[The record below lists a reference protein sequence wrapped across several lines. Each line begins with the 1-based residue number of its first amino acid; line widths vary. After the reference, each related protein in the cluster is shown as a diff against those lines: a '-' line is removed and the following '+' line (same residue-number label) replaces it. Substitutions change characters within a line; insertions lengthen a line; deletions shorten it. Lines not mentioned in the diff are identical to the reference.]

1 MIEEQRIQF
10 EKDKS
15 RGKVGEGIISSFHSR
30 INYGKPLPKYK
41 SFVTDEGS
49 LTENESNAPWK
60 SIDGYN
66 SNRDFVAYEKQG
78 NTVKEIRHEIKT
90 DYGCY
95 VGKSFPTGNIFVEV
109 DAAAIANR
117 NYVTSSTGVK
127 SFRGYY
133 NPNATDKGRNADF
146 YHFLLPLYDRQGTDE
161 LGARASAISSEE
173 LAIFRNDSRI
183 SEDDSILS
191 SVPIEAGLILT
202 NQALKILLERYCN
215 IQWNEYPLR
224 SNEYI
229 GCLLPVRE
237 IIKDIDNDRILRGS
251 ACITALPE
259 TVRKDE
265 SSNTSGHLWITRT
278 MRDSYYHEYG
288 NVSEEC
294 KNEVSLTLGL
304 NLGMIN
310 GVRSFSYNPNEITA
324 CVFTEEGSRSYG
336 GTDNWRAPFPIID
349 ELKKL
354 KIYPPDAP
362 IEE

>member
-49 LTENESNAPWK
+49 LTENESDAPWEAV
-60 SIDGYN
+60 DGYN

-78 NTVKEIRHEIKT
+78 NAVKEIRHEIKT

-95 VGKSFPTGNIFVEV
+95 AKPFPTGNIFVEV
-109 DAAAIANR
+109 DTAAIANL
-117 NYVTSSTGVK
+117 NDVTNSTGVK

-133 NPNATDKGRNADF
+133 NPNATGIGRNADF
-146 YHFLLPLYDRQGTDE
+146 YHFLLPLYDRQSTDE
-161 LGARASAISSEE
+161 LGARASANSSEE

-259 TVRKDE
+259 TVRKNPE
-265 SSNTSGHLWITRT
+265 SRATGHLWITRT
-278 MRDSYYHEYG
+278 MRDSYYHEYE
-288 NVSEEC
+288 NVSEDVKKEL
-294 KNEVSLTLGL
+294 SLVLGL
-304 NLGMIN
+304 NFAKIRGIQSL
-310 GVRSFSYNPNEITA
+310 SFNPNEIILRI
-324 CVFTEEGSRSYG
+324 FTEEGSRSYG
-336 GTDNWRAPFPIID
+336 GVDNWRAPFSIVD

-354 KIYPPDAP
+354 KPYPPD
-362 IEE
+362 